1 MGFLDAL
8 LGRSKPVPPN
18 LDQLF
23 GLPAAAVTLQAAAG
37 FAPTGAGSVC
47 FKAAEG
53 EGFAGLADEVRQLL
67 SLDSGRFTEVKDS
80 YGFTWLTRSTTP
92 DDIEGLVTDLHGVNS
107 TLVDAGFGPALLCTL
122 VVFGDDDNRTV
133 GLVYLFKR
141 GTWYP
146 YAPTASGTRDSALE
160 LQIRAVV
167 ADDLRIEPDLT
178 RWFALQGAPG
188 L

>member
-1 MGFLDAL
+1 MGFLDVL
-8 LGRSKPVPPN
+8 LGRSKPVAPN

-23 GLPAAAVTLQAAAG
+23 GLPAAAVTLEVATEFRA
-37 FAPTGAGSVC
+37 TGVGSVC

-53 EGFAGLADEVRQLL
+53 GGFAGLADEVRRLL
-67 SLDSGRFTEVKDS
+67 ALDGGRFTEQTDA

-92 DDIEGLVTDLHGVNS
+92 DDLEGLVTDLHSVNS
-107 TLVDAGFGPALLCTL
+107 TLVDAGFGAALLCTL
-122 VVFGDDDNRTV
+122 VGFTDGHRTL

-146 YAPTASGTRDSALE
+146 YAPTGADSRDSALE
-160 LQIRAVV
+160 LQIRATI
-167 ADDLRIEPDLT
+167 ADDLRVEPDLT
-178 RWFALQGAPG
+178 RWFALRDAPG

>member
-8 LGRSKPVPPN
+8 LGRSRAAPPD

-23 GLPAAAVTLQAAAG
+23 GLPAAAIPLQVATG
-37 FAPTGAGSVC
+37 FTATGVGSVS

-53 EGFAGLADEVRQLL
+53 SGFEALEEQVQSLLA
-67 SLDSGRFTEVKDS
+67 LDGDRYTREIDR
-80 YGFTWLTRSTTP
+80 YGFTWLIRRTAP
-92 DDIEGLVTDLHGVNS
+92 EDLDGLVTDLHAVNS
-107 TLVDAGFGPALLCTL
+107 SLVEAGFGAALLCT
-122 VVFGDDDNRTV
+122 VVAFGDGAHPL

-146 YAPTASGTRDSALE
+146 FVPTAAGGRNSALE
-160 LQIRAVV
+160 LQVRA
-167 ADDLRIEPDLT
+167 ALEGDLRIENDLS
-178 RWFALQGAPG
+178 RWFPVYGAPG